1 MTHLLLQIHFEN
13 NFTTGNQ
20 GDLRVKKETIYKLL
34 IGLICLKTLF
44 FFLNH
49 AQTFIYF
56 IKNGN
61 EARDVLGDSRKR
73 YRTLQ
78 PR

>member
-34 IGLICLKTLF
+34 IGLICLKTF
-44 FFLNH
+44 FFFKSCPAFYLFYKEW
-49 AQTFIYF
+49 Q
-56 IKNGN
+56 
-61 EARDVLGDSRKR
+61 RS
-73 YRTLQ
+73 
-78 PR
+78 